1 MLQTLSLHQF
11 VIVAQLE
18 LDFGNGFSVM
28 TGETGAGK
36 SILIDALDLLLG
48 GKSDSTVVR
57 EGAAK
62 TELAA
67 AFDVAQ
73 YPQVCAWLEA
83 QDLQADD
90 SQLLLRRTIDRQG
103 KSKAWINGRSVTLSQ
118 LRDCGEQL
126 VDIHGQH
133 SHQALLRP
141 NAQRELLDR
150 HAELGQETKAV
161 QTLWR
166 SWRKL
171 REQLET
177 ARSQAALL
185 AQKRDDLQWRRDEI
199 SALGLG
205 PDEWAALSEEQKRL
219 AHGAELLQ
227 TAQAVLSRVDEDEDA
242 LITITESSAQRLR
255 PLTEKDARLQPAVDA
270 LDQASIQLR
279 EAADTLSRY
288 LDKSDLDPARLAE
301 VEGRV
306 DAIFAAARRLRLR
319 PEDLVTVLEQTQKEL
334 SLADAAAD
342 IGALEAQCSDAE
354 KAYQKMAK
362 ALSKAREKACLV
374 LSEKVN
380 HWLTE
385 LAMGSMVFAAV
396 PVARDEPS
404 AFGLEDILFTLRNH
418 AQGEA
423 YPLSK
428 VASGGELARISLAIS
443 VVTAHAHQIP
453 TLIFDEVDSGIGG
466 NVAHTI
472 GQLLRRL
479 GEDRQVLCVTH
490 LPQVA
495 ARGHHHLRV
504 SKALDQDG
512 RPVSQ
517 LSPLNDQERVD
528 EIARMLG
535 DEGTKK
541 TSREHA
547 KSLLALV

>member
-67 AFDVAQ
+67 AFDVDQ

-404 AFGLEDILFTLRNH
+404 ASGLEDILFTLRNH